1 MGDIDGR
8 REGYRRG
15 ETALLLID
23 MQRVWLEPGLDP
35 GHKDWG
41 PDHYFFREARERTI
55 PNAVRLLDAA
65 RRSSVEVLHTVIES
79 MTEDGRDRSLD
90 HKLSHIHLRPNSP
103 EAHIVPALAAR
114 PDEIVLKKTSSGV
127 FNSTTIDYILRNLGI
142 RYLIVAGIVTD
153 QCVDMAV
160 RDGADRGYVVT
171 CVADACA
178 APTEERHT
186 AALRAFGGYCWI
198 AGTDTVV
205 ARLAALRPLTVGT
218 A

>member
-1 MGDIDGR
+1 MGDRDDR
-8 REGYRRG
+8 DQDYRRG

-35 GHKDWG
+35 EHRDWG
-41 PDHYFFREARERTI
+41 PDHYFYRQARERAI

-65 RRSSVEVLHTVIES
+65 RRSGVEVLHTIIES
-79 MTEDGRDRSLD
+79 MTKDGRDRSLD
-90 HKLSHIHLRPNSP
+90 HRLSHIHLPPNSP
-103 EAHIVPALAAR
+103 EAQIVPALAAQ
-114 PDEIVLKKTSSGV
+114 PDEMVLKKTSSGV
-127 FNSTTIDYILRNLGI
+127 FNSTTIDYILRNLGV

-160 RDGADRGYVVT
+160 RDGADRGYMVT

-198 AGTDTVV
+198 AGTDIVV
-205 ARLAALRPLTVGT
+205 ARLATLRPLTVGVG
-218 A
+218 